1 MNMFVPALLLLFD
14 SHISHGMYCI
24 RSGKVWILCTNQHQI
39 NIRNHLEI
47 SVPSS
52 SHMSFFFKKTYVNM
66 DFFPKSWGYFQ
77 LSSAIHFR
85 MFHEIKHP
93 FPLGDPPV
101 TMETPTEKDACLIHS
116 QLLLGPSLGL
126 EIRWVCLKIL
136 VYKYIYI
143 TIYIQYYIYITIIYL
158 HILYIY
164 TVCIYNI
171 YIYILNIAP
180 TELLF
185 RGK

>member
-1 MNMFVPALLLLFD
+1 
-14 SHISHGMYCI
+14 
-24 RSGKVWILCTNQHQI
+24 
-39 NIRNHLEI
+39 
-47 SVPSS
+47 
-52 SHMSFFFKKTYVNM
+52 
-66 DFFPKSWGYFQ
+66 
-77 LSSAIHFR
+77 

-143 TIYIQYYIYITIIYL
+143 TIYIQYYIYIYITIIYL

-171 YIYILNIAP
+171 YIYYTKYSPNR
-180 TELLF
+180 TTF
-185 RGK
+185 QGKVIIIHDFQTPADISQPASVTNLWPRPFLR